1 MPEYEWHSVY
11 DLAVPE
17 IDGDHRV
24 MLDLVNKVALAIHAG
39 NKKEREKNISRLLQ
53 FSLSHFSREEQLL
66 ESWGYGE
73 TGIHRQYHVSMYQK
87 ALGNF
92 GKLNA
97 LPEGEVSEK
106 LCHEALA
113 YLIDDVIR
121 GDMKIKSFLIER
133 GIAAPDD
140 GAASSS

>member
-1 MPEYEWHSVY
+1 MPKYEWHRVY

-39 NKKEREKNISRLLQ
+39 NKKGREKNISRLLE

-66 ESWGYGE
+66 ESWGYDE
-73 TGIHRQYHVSMYQK
+73 IDVHRQYHVSMYQK

-97 LPEGEVSEK
+97 LPEGEAFEQ

-121 GDMKIKSFLIER
+121 GDMKIKSFLMER

>member
-1 MPEYEWHSVY
+1 MSKYEWHSIY
-11 DLAVPE
+11 DLSVPE

-24 MLDLVNKVALAIHAG
+24 MLDLVNKIALAIRAG
-39 NKKEREKNISRLLQ
+39 NKEGREKSISRLLE

-66 ESWGYGE
+66 NSWGYSE
-73 TGIHRQYHVSMYQK
+73 IDAHQQYHASIYQK

-92 GKLNA
+92 GKLNV
-97 LPEGEVSEK
+97 LPANEGLEE

-133 GIAAPDD
+133 GIATP
-140 GAASSS
+140 